1 MTTIRAV
8 IFDLDDTLFDHTTS
22 ATMAVRS
29 WVSELG
35 TTPTDEL
42 VAQWF
47 EIEERQFDLWLAGE
61 VSHSEQRRRRL
72 REFLP
77 LLSRPVPPTEDAQDL
92 AFESFLGWYRGT
104 WAAFS
109 DARPALEVA
118 RSNDWRIGVLTNG
131 STSQQNA
138 KLASIG
144 LADLVDVVSTAQ
156 GLGVG
161 KPEVA
166 AFHLTCEALD
176 VQPAEALMIG
186 DNLEVDVLGARAA
199 GLAALH
205 LDRAAGIT
213 LVDLVRRTS

>member
-1 MTTIRAV
+1 VRAIRAV

-22 ATMAVRS
+22 ARMAVRA

-47 EIEERQFDLWLAGE
+47 EIEQRHFDSWLAGE
-61 VSHSEQRRRRL
+61 VSHQEQRRRRL
-72 REFLP
+72 QEFLP
-77 LLSRPVPPTEDAQDL
+77 LIGRPVPPAEVGQDL
-92 AFESFLGWYRGT
+92 AFDAFLGWYRRN

-118 RSNDWRIGVLTNG
+118 RGNDWRIGVLTNG
-131 STSQQNA
+131 SDSQQNL
-138 KLASIG
+138 KLEDIG
-144 LADLVDVVSTAQ
+144 LADLVDIVATAQ

-161 KPEVA
+161 KPATA

-213 LVDLVRRTS
+213 LADLVRRTA